1 MRNPHRIASRLALAA
16 VFAGCAA
23 DPSLLLDG
31 RGGDPRTSKSAT
43 DPADPGGAPPVSG
56 SAPPDDGAAR
66 DAGAASSDAGVT
78 TLGDA
83 SSSDAATADAAGAV
97 TPFTGAGA
105 FVATAGPSAR
115 MAAHVF
121 AGNTPTTNPAKQAC
135 LGCHVAGGA
144 ATPFA
149 FAGTAFTDV
158 AGTLPAAGVEIR
170 VRAADG
176 TAVSAYT
183 DQDGNFYLA
192 TAIAFPASVG
202 LRNAT
207 SAHGMM
213 AMPPA
218 GGCNAAQC
226 HDGDAHPWIHLP

>member
-1 MRNPHRIASRLALAA
+1 MRNHRRIASRLALTAML
-16 VFAGCAA
+16 AGCGA
-23 DPSLLLDG
+23 DPSVLLDG

-43 DPADPGGAPPVSG
+43 DPADPAGQGSTSGPAPL
-56 SAPPDDGAAR
+56 DDGAVR

-78 TLGDA
+78 TLVDASSGDAATGDA
-83 SSSDAATADAAGAV
+83 SAVVTAFSGAA
-97 TPFTGAGA
+97 A
-105 FVATAGPSAR
+105 FVATTGPSAR

-121 AGNTPTTNPAKQAC
+121 AGNTPTTNPAKQPC
-135 LGCHVAGGA
+135 LACHVAGGA

-149 FAGTAFTDV
+149 FAGTAFKDV

-170 VRAADG
+170 VRAPDG

-183 DQDGNFYLA
+183 DQDGNFYQA
-192 TAIAFPASVG
+192 TAMVFPASVG
-202 LRNAT
+202 LRNST
-207 SAHGMM
+207 SARGMM

-226 HDGDAHPWIHLP
+226 HDGDAHPWVYLP